1 MTTVYKLSDVT
12 AGPPPVPEKFP
23 SSAYTLA
30 SSYCEGYFAELARAS
45 ASIDLSAVERAAGVL
60 VEAYTKGANVFACG
74 NGGSAAIANHFQC
87 DHLKGVRHET
97 DLLPKV
103 ESLSTSTELLTAIA
117 NDLGY
122 EQVFAYQLQ
131 SQARPGD
138 VLVAISSSGRS
149 ANIVN
154 AISWA
159 RDNGV
164 RTIAMTGFEGGD
176 ARKMAEVALHVAST
190 NYGIVEDL
198 HQALAHAMAQFIRQS
213 RMTAGIIATTTF

>member
-1 MTTVYKLSDVT
+1 MTAVYDMSDLV
-12 AGPPPVPEKFP
+12 AGSPAVPEKFP

-45 ASIDLSAVERAAGVL
+45 ASIDLAAVQRAAAVL
-60 VEAYTKGANVFACG
+60 VEAYTNGANVFACG

-103 ESLSTSTELLTAIA
+103 ISLSTSTELLTAIA
-117 NDLGY
+117 NDIGY
-122 EQVFAYQLQ
+122 EEVFSYQLQ

-159 RDNGV
+159 RDNDV
-164 RTIAMTGFEGGD
+164 RTVAMTGFQGGD
-176 ARKMAEVALHVAST
+176 ARKLAEVALHVASI

-198 HQALAHAMAQFIRQS
+198 HQTLAHALAQFIRQS
-213 RMTAGIIATTTF
+213 RMTAGTIAATTF